1 MKKWEGF
8 DSAIIGTA
16 NIWIGNERV
25 DVLVYDCEKMVEQLM
40 NRDGMSSD
48 DAIEYI
54 NFNIENAYIGKDT
67 PVVVWN
73 WGDWDE

>member
-1 MKKWEGF
+1 MKKWDGF

-16 NIWIGNERV
+16 SVWNGNERV
-25 DVLVYDCEKMVEQLM
+25 DVLVYDIYQMVEQLTI
-40 NRDGMSSD
+40 RDGMSQD

-67 PVVVWN
+67 PVVVWQYH
-73 WGDWDE
+73 DE